1 MSEFSRDK
9 CFLRYIK
16 KVAASN
22 IHSTHHQ
29 AFTQHNNKQVHPTS
43 PPKTTD
49 TMQFTAIVVAAFAAI
64 AYASPAEVRSTRE
77 PGQVD
82 ISLPP
87 GCTKV
92 DLASKQRPPHA
103 FQASRSCAYIFD
115 TECAVHL
122 IGTGASCGAAV
133 IMGEH

>member
-1 MSEFSRDK
+1 MLSSIYKEDRS
-9 CFLRYIK
+9 
-16 KVAASN
+16 VQ
-22 IHSTHHQ
+22 HSTHHQ

-43 PPKTTD
+43 QPKTTD
-49 TMQFTAIVVAAFAAI
+49 AMQLTAVVVAAFAAI
-64 AYASPAEVRSTRE
+64 AYASPADVRPTRE

-92 DLASKQRPPHA
+92 DLASKRRPTRA
-103 FQASRSCAYIFD
+103 FQASRSCAYVFD
-115 TECAVHL
+115 SECAVHL